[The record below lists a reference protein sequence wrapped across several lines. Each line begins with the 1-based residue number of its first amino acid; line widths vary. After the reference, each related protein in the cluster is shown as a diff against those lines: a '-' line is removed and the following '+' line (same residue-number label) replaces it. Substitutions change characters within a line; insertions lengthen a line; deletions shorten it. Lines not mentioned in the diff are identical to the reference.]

1 MAKQFQALRSSMVE
15 RGQELQKI
23 GAVHQAI
30 SYRRELRSGRD
41 FAARKTAWHI
51 QVTSNGAVPTS
62 AYRVAMLLP
71 KWLNAKTEEAFPS
84 QGTVARELNLT
95 VRAVTN
101 AFRLLV
107 ARGHL
112 SVKPGKRGYHGTNI
126 YKMEL
131 HETEIVNSCSPSR
144 PSSGKLVNEHS
155 PLPRT
160 NVPIEAEQT
169 FRQTIEE
176 TNKRTNS
183 WDRNATESGSNQDS
197 ENRERVSK
205 QAVHDILRE
214 KFGKGALNEYG
225 FLRKRSE

>member
-1 MAKQFQALRSSMVE
+1 MAKRLKARRSLMVE
-15 RGQELQKI
+15 SKQGPQKI
-23 GAVHQAI
+23 SAVPQAI

-41 FAARKTAWHI
+41 FAARKTEWHI
-51 QVTSNGAVPTS
+51 QVTSDGEIPTS
-62 AYRVAMLLP
+62 AYRVALLFP
-71 KWLNAKTEEAFPS
+71 KWLNAKTEEAYPS
-84 QGTVARELNLT
+84 QKTVASELKLT
-95 VRAVTN
+95 VRAVTK

-112 SVKPGKRGYHGTNI
+112 SVKPGNRGYHGTNI

-131 HETEIVNSCSPSR
+131 HETEIVNRCSPSY
-144 PSSGKLVNEHS
+144 PSAGKLVNEHS
-155 PLPRT
+155 SLPRT
-160 NVPIEAEQT
+160 NGPKDAEQT

-183 WDRNATESGSNQDS
+183 WDGNATESGSSQEP

-205 QAVHDILRE
+205 QAVQDILQE
-214 KFGKGALNEYG
+214 KFGKSALNEHG